1 LPTRTLDTGMSNKDL
16 LGIILGGLALL
27 MFLTGIILAV

>member
-1 LPTRTLDTGMSNKDL
+1 LPTRTLDTDMSNKDL